1 MGHEELVRHL
11 IGSAERRKAVILDQA
26 REEAERRI
34 AAASAQAEAMERES
48 AGTLEREAARERDL
62 RMSRAR
68 SEANSIELRA
78 RASLADDILARL
90 RERLALVP
98 AGAGYP
104 KTAERLYLEILPE
117 IPAGNITLGADAKA
131 MGALE
136 GLTADPRIKRV
147 PLPEEELGGVE
158 VSDDAG
164 TIRIRNTLKA
174 RLENARP
181 VLMAEIHR
189 CLACEDE

>member
-11 IGSAERRKAVILDQA
+11 IGNAERRKAEILGQA
-26 REEAERRI
+26 REEAGRRV
-34 AAASAQAEAMERES
+34 AAAHPQAEAMERES
-48 AGTLEREAARERDL
+48 AEALEREVARERDI

-68 SEANSIELRA
+68 AEANSLGLRA
-78 RASLADDILARL
+78 RASLADDILERL
-90 RERLALVP
+90 RERLARVP
-98 AGAGYP
+98 AEAEYP
-104 KTAERLYLEILPE
+104 KIAERLYREILPE
-117 IPAGNITLGADAKA
+117 IPAGDILLGADAKA
-131 MGALE
+131 LDAL
-136 GLTADPRIKRV
+136 GPLTADVRIRRV
-147 PLPEEELGGVE
+147 LLPEEELGGVE

-189 CLACEDE
+189 CLAGENE

>member
-11 IGSAERRKAVILDQA
+11 IGNAERRKAEILGQA
-26 REEAERRI
+26 REEAGRRV
-34 AAASAQAEAMERES
+34 AAAHPQAEAMERES
-48 AGTLEREAARERDL
+48 AEALEREVARERDI

-68 SEANSIELRA
+68 AEANSLGLRA
-78 RASLADDILARL
+78 RATLADDILERL
-90 RERLALVP
+90 RERLARVP
-98 AGAGYP
+98 AEAEYP
-104 KTAERLYLEILPE
+104 KIAERLYREILPE
-117 IPAGNITLGADAKA
+117 IPAGDILLGADAKA
-131 MGALE
+131 LDAL
-136 GLTADPRIKRV
+136 GPLTADVRIRRV
-147 PLPEEELGGVE
+147 LLPEEELGGVE

-189 CLACEDE
+189 CLAGENE

>member
-1 MGHEELVRHL
+1 MRHL
-11 IGSAERRKAVILDQA
+11 IGSAERRKAVILGQA

-34 AAASAQAEAMERES
+34 AAAREQAEAMERES
-48 AGTLEREAARERDL
+48 AEALEREAARVRES

-68 SEANSIELRA
+68 SEANSLELRA

-90 RERLALVP
+90 RERLARVP
-98 AGAGYP
+98 AGAEYP

-117 IPAGNITLGADAKA
+117 IPAGNITLCADAKA
-131 MGALE
+131 LDALE
-136 GLTADPRIKRV
+136 RLTADDPRIRRV

-158 VSDDAG
+158 VADDAG
-164 TIRIRNTLKA
+164 TVRIRNTLKA

-181 VLMAEIHR
+181 ALMVEIHR
-189 CLACEDE
+189 CLAGEDE

>member
-11 IGSAERRKAVILDQA
+11 IGNAERRKAGILGQA

-34 AAASAQAEAMERES
+34 AAARTQAEAMERES
-48 AGTLEREAARERDL
+48 AEALEREAARERDL

-68 SEANSIELRA
+68 SEANRIELRA

-90 RERLALVP
+90 RERLAQAP

-104 KTAERLYLEILPE
+104 ETAQRLYLEILPE
-117 IPAGNITLGADAKA
+117 IPAGNIILGADAKA
-131 MGALE
+131 MVALE
-136 GLTADPRIKRV
+136 SLTADPRIRRV

-158 VSDDAG
+158 VSDEAG
-164 TIRIRNTLKA
+164 TVRIRNTLKA

-181 VLMAEIHR
+181 ALMVEIHR
-189 CLACEDE
+189 CLAGENE

>member
-11 IGSAERRKAVILDQA
+11 IANAERRKAAILGQA
-26 REEAERRI
+26 REEAGRRI
-34 AAASAQAEAMERES
+34 AAARAQAEAMERES
-48 AGTLEREAARERDL
+48 AEALEREATRERGL

-68 SEANSIELRA
+68 SEANLIKLRA

-90 RERLALVP
+90 RGRLALVP

-117 IPAGNITLGADAKA
+117 IPEGNITLGADAKA
-131 MGALE
+131 LVALE
-136 GLTADPRIKRV
+136 RLTAEPRIRRV

-158 VSDDAG
+158 VSDDAS
-164 TIRIRNTLKA
+164 TIRIRNTLRA

-181 VLMAEIHR
+181 ALMVEINR
-189 CLACEDE
+189 CLAGENE